1 MPNLVDEINQIL
13 GIDESYKA
21 TDRMWQIIYDR
32 SLRESKMRELL
43 ELFKGDVSFDW
54 FREYYEEEQAERK
67 SKKQDF
73 TPQEL
78 TELLNRLGGN
88 ANRSYD
94 VCCGTGGITITK
106 WNMDRLKHSPFEY
119 RPSQYLYFCDDLSDK
134 TIPFLLFNLAV
145 RGANAIVRQVDV
157 LTLNCKGV
165 WFVFNERDDIL
176 GFSTINLFPYSE
188 KVEQVFGVKFIEK
201 KYKKLIES
209 EVSEYDHI

>member
-165 WFVFNERDDIL
+165 WFVFNEIDDIL